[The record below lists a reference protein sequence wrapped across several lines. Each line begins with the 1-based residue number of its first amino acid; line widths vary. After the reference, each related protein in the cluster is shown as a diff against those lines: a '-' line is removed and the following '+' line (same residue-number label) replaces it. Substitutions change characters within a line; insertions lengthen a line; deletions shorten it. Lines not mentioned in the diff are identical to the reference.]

1 MIGQPFGFLRPFSNR
16 SVYNG
21 LFRSFTASSNVRR
34 TICGVCSTG
43 IPPEWKLYTK
53 LYTKSNR
60 FAFPSLDNFNS
71 FRNQKECSNPSFVHS
86 HIYYTIYPKNLRVA
100 KRSLLPELFMQFP
113 IPDLPS
119 FHPKILLSYLRF
131 RFDQINKHDRSAL
144 PRIHVTRRAFD
155 FEDRNR
161 ERRTRE
167 ITSEA
172 DLFHFRP
179 VILCVTLE

>member
-1 MIGQPFGFLRPFSNR
+1 MAVIGQPFGFLRPFSNR

-71 FRNQKECSNPSFVHS
+71 FRKKNARILPSYI
-86 HIYYTIYPKNLRVA
+86 HIYIIPFIRKISASRRDHFFRNYLCSSPSQIYH
-100 KRSLLPELFMQFP
+100 RSIQKYYYR
-113 IPDLPS
+113 IS
-119 FHPKILLSYLRF
+119 V
-131 RFDQINKHDRSAL
+131 SAL
-144 PRIHVTRRAFD
+144 IK
-155 FEDRNR
+155 
-161 ERRTRE
+161 
-167 ITSEA
+167 
-172 DLFHFRP
+172 
-179 VILCVTLE
+179 

>member
-1 MIGQPFGFLRPFSNR
+1 MEIIHDIIH
-16 SVYNG
+16 V
-21 LFRSFTASSNVRR
+21 A
-34 TICGVCSTG
+34 
-43 IPPEWKLYTK
+43 
-53 LYTKSNR
+53 KSNR
-60 FAFPSLDNFNS
+60 FAFPSLNNFNS
-71 FRNQKECSNPSFVHS
+71 FRKKNARILPSYI
-86 HIYYTIYPKNLRVA
+86 HIYIISFIRKIAQRRDHFFRNYLCSSPSQIR
-100 KRSLLPELFMQFP
+100 
-113 IPDLPS
+113 PS
-119 FHPKILLSYLRF
+119 FHPKILLSHLRF